1 LFWVPIYRISALLR
15 FMTGLVSIAT
25 VLALIKYFNDAVGL
39 RTSQEYE
46 RELQYRQKALQ
57 ALERSNEELKQFAYV
72 ASHDLQSPLK
82 TIEGYLGLLESRYNT
97 QLDETGVK
105 ILRTTARSAGRMR
118 LLIND
123 LLEFSQAGLSQDAA
137 DTDLN
142 DTLKEALE
150 EMQSELDTSGTILR
164 MEPLPQ
170 LRVSNTEI
178 KRVFQNLIANAI
190 RYSRKGIPPEIEIW
204 AREKPDEW
212 LFCVSDNGIGIEE
225 AYFSKIFLVFQRLHG
240 REAYPGTGIGLSTC
254 KKIIETHG
262 GKIWL
267 NSTPGKGSDFYFTL
281 PKNLVTIHD
290 YAS

>member
-1 LFWVPIYRISALLR
+1 
-15 FMTGLVSIAT
+15 MTGLVSIAT

-57 ALERSNEELKQFAYV
+57 VLERSNEELKQFAYV

-82 TIEGYLGLLESRYNT
+82 TIEGYSGLLESRYNM
-97 QLDETGVK
+97 QLDETGIK
-105 ILRTTARSAGRMR
+105 ILKTTASSAGRVR

-123 LLEFSQAGLSQDAA
+123 LLEFSQAGLSQDTAE
-137 DTDLN
+137 TDLN
-142 DTLKEALE
+142 DTLKEAPE
-150 EMQSELDTSGTILR
+150 EMQHELDTSGTILR
-164 MEPLPQ
+164 VEPLPT
-170 LRVSNTEI
+170 LRLSNTEI

-190 RYSRKGIPPEIEIW
+190 RYSRKGITPEIEIW
-204 AREKPDEW
+204 AREKSDEW
-212 LFCVSDNGIGIEE
+212 LFCVSDNGIGIDET
-225 AYFSKIFLVFQRLHG
+225 YFSKIFLVFQRLHG
-240 REAYPGTGIGLSTC
+240 REAYPGTGVGLSTC
-254 KKIIETHG
+254 KEIIETHG

-281 PKNLVTIHD
+281 PKNLITIHD